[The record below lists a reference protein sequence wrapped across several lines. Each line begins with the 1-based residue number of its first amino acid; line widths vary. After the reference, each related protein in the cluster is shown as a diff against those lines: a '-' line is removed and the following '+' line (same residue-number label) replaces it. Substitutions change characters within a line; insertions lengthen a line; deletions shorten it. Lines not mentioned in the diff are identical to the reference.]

1 VGERILAR
9 AQCLAPVAAI
19 ATLAHERL
27 DGGGYHRKLDAAS
40 CKAPARLLAAA
51 DVYHAMIE
59 DRPQRPA
66 RRRDEA
72 AAELSAM
79 ARARSLCPDAVAA
92 VLSAAGHAAPRK
104 RERPC
109 GLTDREVD
117 VLRLVARGLTNK
129 EVAVTLG
136 VSTKTAGNHLQNIF
150 EKIGVTTR
158 AAATSFAMQEGL
170 LA

>member
-1 VGERILAR
+1 M
-9 AQCLAPVAAI
+9 

-27 DGGGYHRKLDAAS
+27 DAAGYHRRLDAAS

-66 RRRDEA
+66 RSRDEA
-72 AAELSAM
+72 AAQLSAM
-79 ARARSLCPDAVAA
+79 ARARTLCPDAVAA

-104 RERPC
+104 RQHPC
-109 GLTDREVD
+109 GLTEREVE

-129 EVAVTLG
+129 EVAVALG

-158 AAATSFAMQEGL
+158 AAATGFAMQEGL